1 MKPLACCFA
10 IWTALLF
17 TPGTSVMAQESSV
30 TGSTATA
37 GTPWIHV
44 QVVEEGVD
52 GEKVSIN
59 LPLSLIQVAIDVA
72 PEDALS
78 QAQVQLEQN
87 SLSVSDLRR
96 LWNELRDAGQEEFV
110 TVESNEER
118 VRVLRRG
125 DDIVVDVEEAA
136 PEGKE
141 GKTVHI
147 EVPVSVVDALLSGEG
162 EELNLEQMVSRLQEQ
177 RGEIVRVNEGESQ
190 IRIWIDEK

>member
-10 IWTALLF
+10 VGIALLL
-17 TPGTSVMAQESSV
+17 TPATLVMAQESSL
-30 TGSTATA
+30 TGPTDPA
-37 GTPWIHV
+37 GTPWIHI

-52 GEKVSIN
+52 AEKISIN

-78 QAQVQLEQN
+78 EAQVRLEQHG
-87 SLSVSDLRR
+87 LSVSDLRR

-125 DDIVVDVEEAA
+125 DDIVVDVEESAA
-136 PEGKE
+136 QEEE

-147 EVPVSVVDALLSGEG
+147 EVPVSVVDGLLSGEG
-162 EELNLEQMVSRLQEQ
+162 EELNLDQMVARLQDQ
-177 RGEIVRVNEGESQ
+177 RGEIVRVNEGENQ

>member
-17 TPGTSVMAQESSV
+17 TPGTLVMAQESSV

-78 QAQVQLEQN
+78 QAQVQLEQHG
-87 SLSVSDLRR
+87 LSVSDLRR
-96 LWNELRDAGQEEFV
+96 LWNELRDAGQGEFV

-136 PEGKE
+136 PEGK
-141 GKTVHI
+141 TVHI

-162 EELNLEQMVSRLQEQ
+162 EELNLEQMVARLQDQ

-190 IRIWIDEK
+190 IRIWINEK

>member
-1 MKPLACCFA
+1 MKPLAHRFA
-10 IWTALLF
+10 IWTALSL
-17 TPGTSVMAQESSV
+17 TPAISVMAQEPPA
-30 TGSTATA
+30 G
-37 GTPWIHV
+37 GTPWIHI
-44 QVVEEGVD
+44 QVIEEGAD
-52 GEKVSIN
+52 AEKVNIN
-59 LPLSLIQVAIDVA
+59 LPLSLIQVALDVA
-72 PEDALS
+72 PKDALS
-78 QAQVQLEQN
+78 QAQVQLEQHG
-87 SLSVSDLRR
+87 LSVGDLRR

-125 DDIVVDVEEAA
+125 DDIVVDVEEAT

-162 EELNLEQMVSRLQEQ
+162 EELNLEQMVARLQDQ